1 MSCFIKKMKKV
12 LFCRIEA
19 NETDLQVDS
28 DLKKQLLI
36 PETRI
41 VNVRSFNKLNM
52 VQGNKNDIYVSQI
65 INGKVGLF
73 LIYSENQKTV
83 E

>member
-1 MSCFIKKMKKV
+1 MKKV
-12 LFCRIEA
+12 LFCRITA

-28 DLKKQLLI
+28 GLKKHLVI

-41 VNVRSFNKLNM
+41 VNVRSLNKLDM
-52 VQGNKNDIYVSQI
+52 VQGTKHDIYVSKI
-65 INGKVGLF
+65 INGKVSLF